1 MCILPKL
8 KIRIYIYIKKQQK
21 TKNIGKEIRFVGLEV
36 AMRKEKWDEGDPK
49 V

>member
-1 MCILPKL
+1 MYFT
-8 KIRIYIYIKKQQK
+8 KIKNKNIYIYIKKQQK

>member
-8 KIRIYIYIKKQQK
+8 KIRIYIYKKKQK